1 MKLRLILGDQL
12 NSQHT
17 WFKEAEDDV
26 VYVMFEM
33 RQETDYVRH
42 HIQKV
47 VAFFLAM
54 RAFAEARRKEG
65 HKVIY
70 WSLDGKKNHQDLRLN
85 IMSVAEE
92 VKATSWA
99 YQLPDEWRL
108 DQQLR
113 DLAEEW
119 ELPCDVAD
127 TDHFLTERGTLKAFF
142 GSKAYLMENF
152 YRMMRKKYDV
162 LMENG
167 EPATGKWNYDHDN
180 RKKLPRGLEPP
191 KPKYFK
197 RDVSDLVKAIEGAGV
212 ETIGRI
218 DPFNFIWPVTEEEG
232 SEMLVFFVK
241 ECLPQFG
248 MFQDAMT
255 PEYWSLFHSRL
266 SFLINAKILHPLTVI
281 RAVEEAWHTSPD
293 RVSIAQAEGFIR
305 QVLGWREYMR
315 GIYWARM
322 PKYAELNFFDH
333 KRPLPE
339 WYWTGETKMKC
350 LGHSINQSLDYAYA
364 HHIQRLMVTGNFALL
379 AGIHPDQVDAWY
391 LGIYIDAIEWV
402 EITNTRGMSQFADGG
417 VVGSKPYVSSGSY
430 IHKMSHY
437 CKECAYNVK
446 DKFGEKAC
454 PFNSLYWD
462 FLDRHREK
470 LQKNPR
476 MSMMYRVWDKMDAET
491 KERTLTQAVSYLENI
506 NEL

>member
-1 MKLRLILGDQL
+1 
-12 NSQHT
+12 
-17 WFKEAEDDV
+17 
-26 VYVMFEM
+26 
-33 RQETDYVRH
+33 
-42 HIQKV
+42 
-47 VAFFLAM
+47 
-54 RAFAEARRKEG
+54 
-65 HKVIY
+65 
-70 WSLDGKKNHQDLRLN
+70 LDEEKNQQDLRLN

-108 DQQLR
+108 DEQLR
-113 DLAEEW
+113 GLAEEW
-119 ELPCDVAD
+119 QLPSDVVD
-127 TDHFLTERGTLKAFF
+127 TDHFLTERDTLKDFF

-191 KPKYFK
+191 KPKSFK
-197 RDVSDLVKAIEGAGV
+197 RDVSDLVKVIEDAGV

-218 DPFNFIWPVTEEEG
+218 DPSNFIWPVSEEEG
-232 SEMLVFFVK
+232 REMLDFFVK
-241 ECLPQFG
+241 ECLPHFG

-281 RAVEEAWHTSPD
+281 RAVEEAWHRSPD
-293 RVSIAQAEGFIR
+293 RVSISQAEGFIR

-491 KERTLTQAVSYLENI
+491 KEKTLTQAGSYLENI